1 MLCSAKSVSV
11 VLYIIKNT
19 ILWEYA
25 IIKKIFAGLEISI
38 IVKNRCVNGEFLP
51 KNKKWSKT
59 MFESDIN
66 AMLSNIK
73 TKDELFN
80 IEN

>member
-1 MLCSAKSVSV
+1 MLCSAKTVRV
-11 VLYIIKNT
+11 VLYIIKKT

-25 IIKKIFAGLEISI
+25 IIKKIFAGLEIAI
-38 IVKNRCVNGEFLP
+38 LVKNKCVKGEFLP
-51 KNKKWSKT
+51 KNKKRSKS

-66 AMLSNIK
+66 AILSSIK